1 VELHRVLKD
10 AGSLYLHCDPTASH
24 YLKIILDAMFGP
36 SNFRNEIIWKRAPA
50 KGHNSIRFSR
60 GHDIILY
67 YAKSPAAPFNVL
79 YAKHRDEYVES
90 HYSNV
95 EEGTGRR
102 YQLTS
107 LINPNADR
115 PNLKYEFPLGSGT
128 VKVWRWTKDR
138 MTKAYE
144 DGLVVVPKGGGVARY
159 KRYLD
164 EQEGTPMTDVWE
176 DIPPINSQAQE
187 RLGYPTQKPEALLD
201 RILLASTEP
210 GDVVLD
216 PFCGCGTT
224 VAVAHRLGRR
234 WIGIDVTHL
243 AIGLIRHRL
252 TDQFGDAVAT
262 TYAVVGEPTTSS
274 DAETLAAE
282 DPYQFQF
289 WALGLVGARPA
300 PADQKKG
307 ADHGIDGNIY
317 FHDDPKGKTKRIIV
331 SVKAGKNISVAMVR
345 DLVGTITREKADIG
359 VLISMTEPTGPMRRE
374 AASAGFYTSPM
385 GGKHPAI
392 QILTIAE
399 LLAGKQIDYPTRA
412 QRTSMTFKKARAVER
427 TAENLSLLAPPPIPV
442 DGYDDDGE
450 GEGE

>member
-1 VELHRVLKD
+1 LPKAKPKAKPSTDNVLYYGDNLDVLRRHVADESVDLVYLDPPFNSQADYNVLFAEHSGKKAAAQIQAFEDTWTWDTDAARAYEDVVERGGAVSQAMQACRQLLGESDMLAYLAMMTPRLVELHRVLKD

-164 EQEGTPMTDVWE
+164 EQEGTPMTDVW
-176 DIPPINSQAQE
+176 
-187 RLGYPTQKPEALLD
+187 
-201 RILLASTEP
+201 
-210 GDVVLD
+210 
-216 PFCGCGTT
+216 
-224 VAVAHRLGRR
+224 
-234 WIGIDVTHL
+234 
-243 AIGLIRHRL
+243 
-252 TDQFGDAVAT
+252 
-262 TYAVVGEPTTSS
+262 
-274 DAETLAAE
+274 
-282 DPYQFQF
+282 
-289 WALGLVGARPA
+289 
-300 PADQKKG
+300 
-307 ADHGIDGNIY
+307 
-317 FHDDPKGKTKRIIV
+317 
-331 SVKAGKNISVAMVR
+331 
-345 DLVGTITREKADIG
+345 
-359 VLISMTEPTGPMRRE
+359 
-374 AASAGFYTSPM
+374 
-385 GGKHPAI
+385 
-392 QILTIAE
+392 
-399 LLAGKQIDYPTRA
+399 
-412 QRTSMTFKKARAVER
+412 
-427 TAENLSLLAPPPIPV
+427 
-442 DGYDDDGE
+442 
-450 GEGE
+450 